1 MENSKPQVGSVVLS
15 IAGRDKGKHFVILNI
30 VDEQY
35 ALIADGDMRKVAN
48 PKLKKVKHLEAKDV
62 FLPMVLERMDEGL
75 KPLDFEIR
83 NNLKA
88 LGLLTIDKS
97 LLVDKKE
104 D

>member
-1 MENSKPQVGSVVLS
+1 MDDSKPQVGSVVLS
-15 IAGRDKGKHFVILNI
+15 IAGRDKGKHFVILDI

-35 ALIADGDMRKVAN
+35 ALIADGDMRKVAC
-48 PKLKKVKHLEAKDV
+48 PKRKKIKHLEARDV
-62 FLPMVLERMDEGL
+62 FLPMVLERMDEGQ

-83 NNLKA
+83 SNLKA
-88 LGLLTIDKS
+88 LGLLSIDKS